1 MYKWNNFV
9 GIVYEIMVKYR
20 DKYIVNF
27 LFFFFELDR
36 GEEREIWMVTM
47 WCVCENIS
55 CETVLKYK

>member
-1 MYKWNNFV
+1 M

-47 WCVCENIS
+47 WYICENIS
-55 CETVLKYK
+55 CETVLKCK